1 MENGHGG
8 FIFHL
13 SIDNVANQIDGGV
26 KAIHLVPLP
35 GRQDPFACKTRSLR
49 SENQSN
55 LQNEKNFESHLTKTH
70 KWFILQI

>member
-1 MENGHGG
+1 MAVLF
-8 FIFHL
+8 FIHL
-13 SIDNVANQIDGGV
+13 SIGNVANQLDGEV
-26 KAIHLVPLP
+26 KAIHLAPCRA
-35 GRQDPFACKTRSLR
+35 GKARSLR